1 MSSCVPSQPLTLSG
15 KVAIVTGGSRGI
27 GAAIALELAKR
38 GAKVA
43 ITFVSPSSVAL
54 ADKVV
59 STINNLG
66 NGASAIKIQAD
77 MRSIDSPDQII
88 RQSTAAFGESID
100 ILVNNAGMEF
110 AKPLGSIGVEEYT
123 EVWDVNVRS
132 VVFMTQAVLPYLRA
146 PGRIINIGSL
156 MGRIGHPGHSI
167 YSATKVA
174 LEGLC
179 RGWASELGPASHTVN
194 VVAPALTMTDMM
206 GRVTASPESQQAVQM
221 QKMMTPLEHRLGEP
235 EDIALAVA
243 MLAEPSSRW
252 ITGQTIQA
260 GGGIYMS

>member
-1 MSSCVPSQPLTLSG
+1 MQSNSQAQPLALAG

-27 GAAIALELAKR
+27 GAAIALELARR

-43 ITFVSPSSVAL
+43 ITFVSPSSESL
-54 ADKVV
+54 ADQIIE
-59 STINNLG
+59 TINNLG
-66 NGASAIKIQAD
+66 HGASAVKVQAD
-77 MRSIDSPDQII
+77 MRSLESPKKII
-88 RQSTAAFGESID
+88 KEATNAFGESID

-110 AKPLGSIGVEEYT
+110 GKPLGEIGVEEYT
-123 EVWDVNVRS
+123 QVLDVNLRS
-132 VVFMTQAVLPYLRA
+132 VVFMTQAVLPNLRS
-146 PGRIINIGSL
+146 PGRIINIGSVL
-156 MGRIGHPGHSI
+156 GRIGYPGVSI

-174 LEGLC
+174 LEALS
-179 RGWASELGPASHTVN
+179 RGWASELGASSHTVN
-194 VVAPALTMTDMM
+194 VVAPALTETDMM
-206 GRVTASPESQQAVQM
+206 ARSAGSEQVLEM
-221 QKMMTPLEHRLGEP
+221 QKKMTPMEHRLGKA